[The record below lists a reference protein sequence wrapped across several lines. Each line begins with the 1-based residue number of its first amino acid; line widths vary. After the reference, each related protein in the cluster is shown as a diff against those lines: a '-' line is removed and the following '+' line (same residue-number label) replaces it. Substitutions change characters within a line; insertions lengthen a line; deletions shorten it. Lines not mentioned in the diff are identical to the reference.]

1 MFADLSEFLVRIS
14 ISRNVKNFQNGC
26 RIEILATFKNAIY
39 WYSSHILTLAILL
52 ATFCAFEWRSNLNIY
67 RVMVILRFDLL
78 FDIVTYLFDLL
89 TSKQWYIHV
98 WCYIT
103 YMDQDWWWL
112 VKNFDQY
119 LWDSEQWHFHFK
131 MNIEGWD
138 SEVTLW
144 HHRPPDQCQKYFFLS
159 IFFRSFR
166 IFGQN

>member
-1 MFADLSEFLVRIS
+1 MQYIGIQAH
-14 ISRNVKNFQNGC
+14 
-26 RIEILATFKNAIY
+26 T
-39 WYSSHILTLAILL
+39 LTLAILL
-52 ATFCAFEWRSNLNIY
+52 ATFCAFEWRSNLKID
-67 RVMVILRFDLL
+67 RVMVIQIL
-78 FDIVTYLFDLL
+78 TYFLTSWPTYF
-89 TSKQWYIHV
+89 TSKQLYIHV

-103 YMDQDWWWL
+103 YVDQDWWWL

-144 HHRPPDQCQKYFFLS
+144 RHRPPDQCQKYFFLGN
-159 IFFRSFR
+159 FRRSFR